1 MRIKLDL
8 FWFDIEG
15 KMQWRVYNGALSIE
29 MFETNSVW
37 NKQYYQ
43 ITVSYWRYGRVVM
56 IK

>member
-37 NKQYYQ
+37 NKQSYQ